1 MAAVGPALARCARYS
16 EKMVDPGVH
25 QASAAVLPCVV
36 VIQSRKRCSRTTR
49 PRSRGG
55 LQLSE
60 RCQKL
65 SLAQVLE
72 LARNLVP
79 LAASITHH
87 EVDLVNRVDGA
98 RHTETGCRSRQP
110 RRSPSH
116 SSTGTRADLQC
127 RGWRAS
133 APWCGAGGR
142 AGQLRGH
149 GAGALHDGSGPGL
162 DLEVCIMTG
171 CQPSLDGLVLGIE
184 QGL

>member
-116 SSTGTRADLQC
+116 SSTGARMD
-127 RGWRAS
+127 S
-133 APWCGAGGR
+133 DE
-142 AGQLRGH
+142 
-149 GAGALHDGSGPGL
+149 AGARARRCVVREAVPGNSDNTARGRCTMAVAL
-162 DLEVCIMTG
+162 ASI
-171 CQPSLDGLVLGIE
+171 SKSAS
-184 QGL
+184 